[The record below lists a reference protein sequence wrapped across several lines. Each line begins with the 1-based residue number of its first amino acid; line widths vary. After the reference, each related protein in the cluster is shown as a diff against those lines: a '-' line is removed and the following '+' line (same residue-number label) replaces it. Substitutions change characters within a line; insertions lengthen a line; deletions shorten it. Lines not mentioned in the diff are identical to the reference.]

1 MKGRRGSASK
11 GAGCK
16 LPWHAPVVT
25 EYPASFF
32 SVLFPPDINKIL
44 KPLGT
49 VSDDVDRNEFQI
61 NLEGVVS
68 LYQDVLAVRH
78 TRAKRIADAEKA
90 IDLARRLRR
99 NPHVRADY
107 DLCVEL
113 DRFLRPGALGAAN
126 TQFRRFLGVSKGVSA
141 FDWLI
146 ANLFR
151 IFRNHFK
158 IDRKYYKDDYDK
170 NRIRLRAHSSTV
182 LKLFC
187 KNLRYRQP
195 SGQPYLTRSDCGRP
209 YKGFATSPPKTREI
223 GFTSGGYRVSPFSSI
238 ADPPPLLVA
247 ALEDHGMLP
256 TRTEI
261 TGRRLAFS
269 VAEAAVLT
277 SICRSKLYDAIAR
290 GDLEA
295 HKDGKETIVI
305 ALQFK
310 NTWKACAA
318 HAEPPAGA
326 RGQRHPA
333 RPCSAPGSSPQDI
346 GSLTPIPPASP
357 RAERA
362 RLAVKRERPRA
373 CEVAGPPST

>member
-158 IDRKYYKDDYDK
+158 IDRKYYKDNYDK
-170 NRIRLRAHSSTV
+170 QNPFKSPFIDCVEVV
-182 LKLFC
+182 LQEFEI
-187 KNLRYRQP
+187 RQP
-195 SGQPYLTRSDCGRP
+195 SGQPYLRG
-209 YKGFATSPPKTREI
+209 A
-223 GFTSGGYRVSPFSSI
+223 I
-238 ADPPPLLVA
+238 AA
-247 ALEDHGMLP
+247 ALTKGLRPH
-256 TRTEI
+256 RQ
-261 TGRRLAFS
+261 
-269 VAEAAVLT
+269 
-277 SICRSKLYDAIAR
+277 KR
-290 GDLEA
+290 G
-295 HKDGKETIVI
+295 K
-305 ALQFK
+305 
-310 NTWKACAA
+310 
-318 HAEPPAGA
+318 
-326 RGQRHPA
+326 
-333 RPCSAPGSSPQDI
+333 
-346 GSLTPIPPASP
+346 
-357 RAERA
+357 
-362 RLAVKRERPRA
+362 
-373 CEVAGPPST
+373 